1 MPTHDRNPDSKLTSQ
16 AHGAYRLKK
25 ILINLLKFGVSA
37 GILAYLIVDAQRNQ
51 TFAKLATQPKDW
63 PLLALAFIICLAAV
77 ALTHVRWYFLVRALD
92 LPFTMRDAF
101 RLGFLGYLM
110 NFVSLGSVGGDLF
123 KAVFIAHEQ
132 PGKRAEAVA
141 TVFID
146 RVVGLYGLFVV
157 ATIAILSTGLLET
170 PVQQIRVIC
179 LGTLACTALGALG
192 ILALL
197 IPGVTN
203 GRFTRFLSA
212 LPRVGPLFERL
223 IGAIRMY
230 RQRMGVLILA
240 GAMSMLV
247 HSMITVGIYLVARGL
262 PGNAPSL
269 GEHFLIVPLSMV
281 AGALPLPLNG
291 LGAVEYVIDF
301 LYTHV
306 QTALP
311 VSKGYGLIV
320 SLAYRI
326 ITVVIAMVG
335 VAVYFTSRKE
345 MTEVIH
351 EAEHEVEADVANA
364 SV

>member
-1 MPTHDRNPDSKLTSQ
+1 
-16 AHGAYRLKK
+16 LKK
-25 ILINLLKFGVSA
+25 ILVNLLKFGVSA
-37 GILAYLIVDAQRNQ
+37 GILTYLVIDAQRNQ
-51 TFAKLATQPKDW
+51 TFAKLASQPKHW
-63 PLLALAFIICLAAV
+63 SLLLLAFVICLAAV
-77 ALTHVRWYFLVRALD
+77 ALTHVRWYFLVRALN
-92 LPFTMRDAF
+92 LPFTLRDAF

-157 ATIAILSTGLLET
+157 ATIAILSTGLLST
-170 PVQQIRVIC
+170 PVEQIRIIS
-179 LGTLACTALGALG
+179 LGTLASTLVGALG

-203 GRFTRFLSA
+203 GRFTKLLGD

-240 GAMSMLV
+240 GVMSMFV

-291 LGAVEYVIDF
+291 LGATEYVIEF
-301 LYTHV
+301 LYMHV
-306 QTALP
+306 KTTLP
-311 VSKGYGLIV
+311 VREGYGFIV

-335 VAVYFTSRKE
+335 VVVYLSSRKE
-345 MTEVIH
+345 MSAVIH
-351 EAEHEVEADVANA
+351 EAEHEADESVAGA
-364 SV
+364 AV